1 MLLPQVSLGDG
12 ALQLKARD
20 ASQLFGGA
28 QGTTLEFVAPATETA
43 HFMLIELA
51 ATETPEL

>member
-1 MLLPQVSLGDG
+1 VSLGAG

-28 QGTTLEFVAPATETA
+28 QGATLEFVAPETEGA

-51 ATETPEL
+51 STESPEL

>member
-1 MLLPQVSLGDG
+1 LLLQVSLGDG

-28 QGTTLEFVAPATETA
+28 QGATLEFVAPATERA